1 MITPTQ
7 FREHFPVLRDKVH
20 FASCSQGA
28 LSVELSGALR
38 RFEQQMVEHPNPW
51 AGWMA
56 EVERA
61 RAMFAGLIGAD
72 PADIAI
78 VSCASEGAFQ
88 VASGYDWRP
97 GDSIVTSA
105 VEFPSVAHVWLAQ
118 RTRGVAV
125 RHAVPSRDPWLLGVD
140 DFAAVMD
147 TGARLVSVPLVAYQ
161 HGHRLP
167 VRAVTELAH
176 DRGARVF
183 VDAYQ
188 GFGVEPVDVRE
199 LDCDYLVSGAVKY
212 GLGVPG
218 IAFLYIRPGLPCDLA
233 PQLTGWF
240 ARADPFAFDPF
251 HLDYAA
257 DARRF
262 QTGTPPVPAAYG
274 AVAGFGLLADL
285 DTPALAAHVADL
297 AELLHERL
305 MAAGF
310 TIASPADRE
319 RRGPQVA
326 VEVPDPDRV
335 SAQLDQ
341 RGVSTSP
348 RGRLLRLSM
357 HYYNL
362 DTDIER
368 VVDELRRLRGAG

>member
-1 MITPTQ
+1 MITPAQ

-38 RFEQQMVEHPNPW
+38 RFEQEMMEHPNPW

-61 RAMFAGLIGAD
+61 RGLFAGLIGAD
-72 PADIAI
+72 PADVAV

-88 VASGYDWRP
+88 VASGYDWRA

-118 RTRGVAV
+118 RTRGATV
-125 RHAVPSRDPWLLGVD
+125 RHAVPGRDPWLVGVD

-147 TGARLVSVPLVAYQ
+147 AGARLVSVPLVAYQ
-161 HGHRLP
+161 HGQRVP

-176 DRGARVF
+176 DRSARVF

-199 LDCDYLVSGAVKY
+199 LDCDYLVSGALKY
-212 GLGVPG
+212 GLGLPG
-218 IAFLYIRPGLPCDLA
+218 IAFLYVRPGLPGDLA

-240 ARADPFAFDPF
+240 GRENPFSFDPF
-251 HLDYAA
+251 HIDYAA

-262 QTGTPPVPAAYG
+262 QTGTPSVPAAYG
-274 AVAGFGLLADL
+274 AAAGFGLLAGL
-285 DTPALAAHVADL
+285 ETAALTAHIADL

-305 MAAGF
+305 GAAGF
-310 TIASPADRE
+310 TVASAVDRE

-326 VEVPDPDRV
+326 VAVPDPDGV
-335 SAQLDQ
+335 AAQLDK

-348 RGRLLRLSM
+348 RGRLLRLSL

-362 DTDIER
+362 DTDVLR
-368 VVDELRRLRGAG
+368 VVKELRRLRDAG